1 MWRKGSAALLLTV
14 ILNLT
19 LSASVCSLNC
29 AFSPFENQSGAA
41 QSEST
46 HQQAAHHHDFFHSSR
61 HHTPASVK
69 LGTAPS
75 VVRCCNRQPNGCS
88 LGAGVTPAGTLTSPS
103 VTAVR
108 EQASTKFAA
117 PLESLH
123 SKPAAPVLPGDTP
136 GRFQLRI

>member
-1 MWRKGSAALLLTV
+1 MRRKGSAALLLTV

-29 AFSPFENQSGAA
+29 ALSTPEH

-46 HQQAAHHHDFFHSSR
+46 HQLAAHHHDFFHSSR

-69 LGTAPS
+69 LGTTPS
-75 VVRCCNRQPNGCS
+75 VVRCCNRQPNSCS

-103 VTAVR
+103 VIALG
-108 EQASTKFAA
+108 EQASTNFAA

-123 SKPAAPVLPGDTP
+123 SRPAAPVLPGDTP
-136 GRFQLRI
+136 G

>member
-1 MWRKGSAALLLTV
+1 VVLTV
-14 ILNLT
+14 ILNLA

-29 AFSPFENQSGAA
+29 ALSTPEH

-46 HQQAAHHHDFFHSSR
+46 HQQAAHHHDLSHSSR
-61 HHTPASVK
+61 HHTPAGVK

-75 VVRCCNRQPNGCS
+75 VVRCCNRQPNSCS

-108 EQASTKFAA
+108 EQASTNFAA
-117 PLESLH
+117 LTETLLTR
-123 SKPAAPVLPGDTP
+123 PAAPVLPGDTP

>member
-1 MWRKGSAALLLTV
+1 MWRKGSAAALLTV

-29 AFSPFENQSGAA
+29 ALSTPEH

-46 HQQAAHHHDFFHSSR
+46 HQRAAHHHDFSHSSR

-75 VVRCCNRQPNGCS
+75 VVGCCNRQPNSCS
-88 LGAGVTPAGTLTSPS
+88 LGAGVTPAGTLTS

-108 EQASTKFAA
+108 EQASTNFAA
-117 PLESLH
+117 LTETLRTR
-123 SKPAAPVLPGDTP
+123 PAAFVLPGDTP

>member
-1 MWRKGSAALLLTV
+1 VVLTV
-14 ILNLT
+14 ILNLA

-29 AFSPFENQSGAA
+29 ALSTPEH

-75 VVRCCNRQPNGCS
+75 VVRCCNRQPNSCS

-108 EQASTKFAA
+108 EQASTNFAA
-117 PLESLH
+117 LTETLLTR
-123 SKPAAPVLPGDTP
+123 PAAPVLPGDTP